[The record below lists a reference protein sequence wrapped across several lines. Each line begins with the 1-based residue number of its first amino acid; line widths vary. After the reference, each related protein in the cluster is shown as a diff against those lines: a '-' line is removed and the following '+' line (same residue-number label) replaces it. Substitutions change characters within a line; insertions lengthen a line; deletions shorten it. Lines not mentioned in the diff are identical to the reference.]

1 MRLRTILWDAFE
13 MLRARPTL
21 FLPRIASSLVWSGFW
36 IWLVGAVQTPLVFTS
51 GFFYRVGVFLLIM
64 TPIQVW
70 VYNAYFVV
78 VEQYRD
84 GTVSIGTALHDGLY
98 RLPEG
103 MAALL
108 IPAVVAGVAAAPGV
122 YLTVLGL
129 VSGDI
134 VLQLLGTVFA
144 LAVLLLTG
152 IYFYFTPVAV
162 VLGEASFRTNF
173 RDGLTASR
181 ENRGIVVG
189 LTVLSVAIL
198 GLTTV
203 LEGGARTAGIA
214 GFVAARLVHAV
225 VSVYILVV
233 NPDLYLSVAASD
245 TTA

>member
-1 MRLRTILWDAFE
+1 MRLRTILWEAFE
-13 MLRARPTL
+13 MLREQPIL

-36 IWLVGAVQTPLVFTS
+36 IWLVGAVQNPLAFTP
-51 GFFYRVGVFLLIM
+51 GFLQRVAVFLLIM

-70 VYNAYFVV
+70 VYNTYFVV
-78 VEQYRD
+78 VEQYQED
-84 GTVSIGTALHDGLY
+84 AVSIRAALHDGFY

-108 IPAVVAGVAAAPGV
+108 IPAVVAAVAAAPGV
-122 YLTVLGL
+122 YLAALGL
-129 VSGDI
+129 VTGDI
-134 VLQLLGTVFA
+134 VLQVVGVVFA

-162 VLGEASFRTNF
+162 VLGEESFRSNF

-181 ENRGIVVG
+181 ENRGLVIGVA
-189 LTVLSVAIL
+189 LLSIGIL

-203 LEGGARTAGIA
+203 LEGGARTAGVA

-245 TTA
+245 TAA